1 MSPVEYIKRTREFF
15 AQQGFPP
22 YRWTENADCPY
33 WSPLKKPLEK
43 CRVALLSTGGIYIK
57 DEQIPFN
64 PDRDDLT
71 FREIVKKYGK
81 DYFRN
86 LETNVIRILNDMHLE
101 NTIIDTGGGSPMR
114 EENRKLLKSYGIV
127 VYNSVDPDVNYDRI
141 MANGIPAFFK
151 YQDDPR
157 RSFDEL
163 LVERGP
169 IYTEAANIVL
179 KLNNESL
186 DEALEKLLELLKNEG
201 FENC

>member
-71 FREIVKKYGK
+71 FREIVK
-81 DYFRN
+81 D
-86 LETNVIRILNDMHLE
+86 V
-101 NTIIDTGGGSPMR
+101 DTRSLAISHNNYDHTDA
-114 EENRKLLKSYGIV
+114 EK
-127 VYNSVDPDVNYDRI
+127 DVNVVFPIERLCELEDQDYIGEFAAIAYTMMGRI
-141 MANGIPAFFK
+141 F
-151 YQDDPR
+151 R
-157 RSFDEL
+157 RTALQQELTPQILQRLTEAEVDIFL
-163 LVERGP
+163 LVP
-169 IYTEAANIVL
+169 A
-179 KLNNESL
+179 
-186 DEALEKLLELLKNEG
+186 
-201 FENC
+201 